1 MTFTTATHHH
11 TGDLLDTIAAQLAD
25 PAIIDR
31 TTGDRTNP
39 ASLAGGAAG
48 IALLHL
54 ERVVSGHGDEAT
66 AHRWIRAAT
75 ADPVSAGPNANL
87 FHGVPTLAL
96 LLHAA
101 TTVFGGYQRVA
112 TLLADRTIAL
122 TGTRLAAATARLDAG
137 QMLTMREF
145 DLVHGLTGHGVYHLR
160 RHPDHPIT
168 RDVLTYLTRL
178 TTPLASAGGRPPWWL
193 DSGLGGTPDPRF
205 PYGHGNLGVAHGI
218 SAVIALLAIAATTG
232 RHPPGTFDPLAD
244 LCSWTDQ
251 HCHHDGTSWWWPPYL
266 TDAAARATP
275 SRHRPSWCYGTAGI
289 ARAQQLAGLALH
301 DTVRQHRAEVAML
314 TAVTEPGWRT
324 LLTEPGLCHGTAGL
338 LQAAWRTATS
348 STTATTAQLTTHLPA
363 LADDLAH
370 QVRTAPPDTPELMNG
385 LAGAAL
391 ALHNAH
397 TGANATGWDAFL
409 LLA

>member
-1 MTFTTATHHH
+1 MTLTTATRPN

-25 PAIIDR
+25 PGIIDR
-31 TTGDRTNP
+31 TAGERTNP
-39 ASLAGGAAG
+39 ASLAGGAVG

-54 ERVVSGHGDEAT
+54 ERAVSGRGDEAT
-66 AHRWIRAAT
+66 AHHWIRAAT
-75 ADPVSAGPNANL
+75 GDPVSAGPNANL

-101 TTVFGGYQRVA
+101 TALGGYQRTA
-112 TLLADRTIAL
+112 ALLSDRTVAL
-122 TGTRLAAATARLDAG
+122 TRTRLAAATARLDAG
-137 QMLTMREF
+137 QALTMSEF

-168 RDVLTYLTRL
+168 HDVLTYLTRL

-193 DSGLGGTPDPRF
+193 DSGLGGTPDPSF
-205 PYGHGNLGVAHGI
+205 PGGHGNLGVAHGI
-218 SAVIALLAIAATTG
+218 SAVIALLALAVTTG
-232 RHPPGTFDPLAD
+232 QHPPGTLDAIAD

-301 DTVRQHRAEVAML
+301 DTVRQHRAEAAMR

-324 LLTEPGLCHGTAGL
+324 LLTEPGLCHGSAGL

-348 STTATTAQLTTHLPA
+348 STTATAAQITTHLPG

-370 QVRTAPPDTPELMNG
+370 QLQTAAPDTPELMNG

-397 TGANATGWDAFL
+397 TGTNATGWDAFL